1 MKKPG
6 LLCVIVLSFAA
17 LVLSGC
23 CCYAPPI
30 SRAVDTYST
39 STQAVRT
46 STYYGGGAYS
56 YY

>member
-1 MKKPG
+1 MKKSG
-6 LLCVIVLSFAA
+6 FLFIIVLFFAA

-23 CCYAPPI
+23 YYAPPI
-30 SRAVDTYST
+30 SRTVHTYST

>member
-6 LLCVIVLSFAA
+6 FLFVIVLSFAA

-23 CCYAPPI
+23 YYAPPT
-30 SRAVDTYST
+30 SRTVDTYST

-46 STYYGGGAYS
+46 STHYGGGAYS